1 MPDMCQMS
9 EGVGTLIYQ
18 TQQLNL
24 FVFQFWIRSWGAK
37 EIQINFVFALQ
48 YVVIRDDTYWTNMT
62 N

>member
-1 MPDMCQMS
+1 MPDMCHMS
-9 EGVGTLIYQ
+9 EEVGTLTYQ
-18 TQQLNL
+18 TEQLNL
-24 FVFQFWIRSWGAK
+24 SSNSGSDLGGAK